1 MTGAAKE
8 EIWTYDA
15 VNKVWVTT
23 TLTLGAPIFFHAVT
37 VIESCPTSAG
47 AWIRH
52 FIIRMNSKF

>member
-23 TLTLGAPIFFHAVT
+23 NLTLGAPNYLHAVT
-37 VIESCPTSAG
+37 VIESCPNG
-47 AWIRH
+47 Q
-52 FIIRMNSKF
+52 

>member
-23 TLTLGAPIFFHAVT
+23 NLTLGAPNSNHAVT
-37 VIESCPTSAG
+37 VIESCPVG
-47 AWIRH
+47 
-52 FIIRMNSKF
+52 